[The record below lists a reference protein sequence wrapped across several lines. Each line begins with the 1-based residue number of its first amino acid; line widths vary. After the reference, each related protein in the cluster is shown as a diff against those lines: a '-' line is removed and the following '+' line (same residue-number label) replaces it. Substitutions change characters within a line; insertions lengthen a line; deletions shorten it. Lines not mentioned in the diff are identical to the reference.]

1 MIRFQ
6 IKWVIFN
13 LCNLFTKQLNDI
25 LDQKS
30 ASYNQVSKMLKT
42 SENKLQ
48 LMTDKFK
55 DFKLDYESKLETIK
69 HDYQKDIKELKDK
82 LEHK

>member
-1 MIRFQ
+1 
-6 IKWVIFN
+6 
-13 LCNLFTKQLNDI
+13 
-25 LDQKS
+25 
-30 ASYNQVSKMLKT
+30 MLKT

-55 DFKLDYESKLETIK
+55 DFKLDYESKLEALK

>member
-55 DFKLDYESKLETIK
+55 DFKLDYESKLEALK

>member
-13 LCNLFTKQLNDI
+13 LCNLFIKQLNDI

-55 DFKLDYESKLETIK
+55 DFKLDYESKLEALK

>member
-1 MIRFQ
+1 
-6 IKWVIFN
+6 
-13 LCNLFTKQLNDI
+13 
-25 LDQKS
+25 
-30 ASYNQVSKMLKT
+30 MLKT

-48 LMTDKFK
+48 QMTDKFK